1 MKLKSTWYA
10 ACTISLALG
19 SLSASR
25 ADNLP
30 LTDKVRKSGS
40 LVIASGL
47 DYAPMQFIDAEGRAA
62 GMNVEMAQAVAKKL
76 GVKLEIVTIPF
87 KAQIPAL
94 ISQRADIGWAGYSI
108 LPERLKQV
116 DFVGFLKAGVVVAV
130 LPEKKA
136 AFAKKLDICGK
147 KVAVANGNAADGVA
161 DQLSKDC
168 VAAGLARLDK
178 QIFPDQK
185 DTIQALLTGRVDA
198 RLDDATVAGYYQAT
212 TKGKNV
218 IVGEPLD
225 ATPLGL
231 AIRKGDDAT
240 GQMLAAALNALIA
253 DGTYKSIIDKY
264 GMGLASVPKSL
275 VYSSMSQIRN

>member
-1 MKLKSTWYA
+1 MLKSSLYL
-10 ACTISLALG
+10 ACTVSLALG
-19 SLSASR
+19 TLSASW

-30 LTDKVRKSGS
+30 VTDKVKKSGT

-47 DYAPMQFIDAEGRAA
+47 DYAPMQFVDAEGHPA
-62 GMNVEMAQAVAKKL
+62 GMNIEMAQAVAKKL

-94 ISQRADIGWAGYSI
+94 VSERADIGWAGYSI

-116 DFVGFLKAGVVVAV
+116 DFVGFMKAGVVIAV

-136 AFAKKLDICGK
+136 TFAKKLDICGK
-147 KVAVANGNAADGVA
+147 RVAVANGNAADGVA
-161 DQLSKDC
+161 DRLSKDC
-168 VAAGLARLDK
+168 VAAGLAPLSK

-198 RLDDATVAGYYQAT
+198 RLDDATVAGYYQIT

-218 IVGEPLD
+218 VVGDALD
-225 ATPLGL
+225 STPLGL

-253 DGTYKSIIDKY
+253 DGTYKRITDKY
-264 GMGLASVPKSL
+264 GMGLASVPKSII
-275 VYSSMSQIRN
+275 YTTMSQVNN

>member
-1 MKLKSTWYA
+1 MLKPVSYA
-10 ACTISLALG
+10 ACTVSLALG
-19 SLSASR
+19 ALSASW

-30 LTDKVRKSGS
+30 VTDKVKKSGS

-47 DYAPMQFIDAEGRAA
+47 DYAPMQFIDAEGRSA

-94 ISQRADIGWAGYSI
+94 VSQRADIGWAGYSI

-130 LPEKKA
+130 LPENKA

-161 DQLSKDC
+161 DQLSKEC
-168 VAAGLARLDK
+168 VAAGLPQLNK

-264 GMGLASVPKSL
+264 GMGLASVPKSV
-275 VYSSMSQIRN
+275 VYSAMSQIKN